1 MHAIQRRQNRR
12 VRDRPRGAQ
21 LVLDLS
27 NSQTVVFP
35 EQMHDRRL
43 QLTKHM
49 AGAAG
54 AEFESSQS
62 NSWPRVV
69 HLVINRYGVSE
80 TLEYRIHQK
89 LLSIVGS
96 KMAAAFS

>member
-1 MHAIQRRQNRR
+1 MHAIQRRQNGR

-27 NSQTVVFP
+27 NSQTVFFP
-35 EQMHDRRL
+35 EHMHDRRL

-62 NSWPRVV
+62 NSWPRVF
-69 HLVINRYGVSE
+69 HLLIDSNG
-80 TLEYRIHQK
+80 L
-89 LLSIVGS
+89 
-96 KMAAAFS
+96 